1 MKSKELSMLDQS
13 KKMCA
18 EIFCTS
24 TRELFPHSLGIAV
37 EHIIGIFCATVQG
50 LFIMHYSKVK
60 FWPNHFFSDY
70 IMLPTN
76 ERSVSY
82 MCVKRILSCK
92 VKHKNTETRVMLER

>member
-50 LFIMHYSKVK
+50 LFPK
-60 FWPNHFFSDY
+60 FITHVVLQQGQVLAKPFFFF
-70 IMLPTN
+70 
-76 ERSVSY
+76 
-82 MCVKRILSCK
+82 
-92 VKHKNTETRVMLER
+92 